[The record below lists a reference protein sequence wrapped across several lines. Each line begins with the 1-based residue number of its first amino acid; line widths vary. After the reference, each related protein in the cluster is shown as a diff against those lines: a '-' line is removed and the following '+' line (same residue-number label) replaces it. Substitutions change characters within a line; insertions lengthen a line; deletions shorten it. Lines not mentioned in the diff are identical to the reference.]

1 MVVVDPPF
9 ITQAVWENYTITT
22 KLLMKKGNDKDGS
35 PSGKVIL
42 TTLQEN
48 AGFLKDLLGAK
59 PTVSNSVEMN
69 VNFSD

>member
-9 ITQAVWENYTITT
+9 ITQAVWESYAVTS
-22 KLLMKKGNDKDGS
+22 KLLMKKGNNQDGS

-48 AGFLKDLLGAK
+48 AGFLKDLLGAN
-59 PTVSNSVEMN
+59 PTVSNPSEVG
-69 VNFSD
+69 STL

>member
-9 ITQAVWENYTITT
+9 ITQAVWESYSITS
-22 KLLMKKGNDKDGS
+22 KLLMKKGNNQDGS

-59 PTVSNSVEMN
+59 PTVSKPAEV
-69 VNFSD
+69 DTTI